1 MNGLHRGSNPGSPAR
16 DHTCYTRGA
25 PKAGILPLDHR
36 GLGSDVSQKFSA
48 AACTFACSQHAET
61 CSEGVEDLLSVV
73 PFVRMY
79 YTCESSPPKN
89 RSTAAS
95 YRIRLHNLNQLVHRL
110 CTIRILRQTQW
121 FDEAIVEGEHLRC
134 RGGVLRPVGC
144 VLAVGVEVGGEADGV
159 AGKEA

>member
-1 MNGLHRGSNPGSPAR
+1 
-16 DHTCYTRGA
+16 
-25 PKAGILPLDHR
+25 
-36 GLGSDVSQKFSA
+36 
-48 AACTFACSQHAET
+48 
-61 CSEGVEDLLSVV
+61 
-73 PFVRMY
+73 MY

-110 CTIRILRQTQW
+110 RSVGVLRQAQW
-121 FDEAIVEGEHLRC
+121 FDEAIVEGKHLRC

-144 VLAVGVEVGGEADGV
+144 VLAVGVEAGGEANGV